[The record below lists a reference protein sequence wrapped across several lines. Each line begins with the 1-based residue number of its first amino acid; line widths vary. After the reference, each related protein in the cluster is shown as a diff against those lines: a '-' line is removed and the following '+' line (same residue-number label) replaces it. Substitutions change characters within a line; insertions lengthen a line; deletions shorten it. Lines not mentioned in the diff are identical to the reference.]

1 MKWLLAIVFMFSG
14 ACSSSQT
21 LEDIMARQLEVINE
35 REEDEVDETLEE
47 EYASLIRHP
56 LDINRCDETEWSVF
70 PFITSLQIKS
80 LARYRQMFGD
90 LLSVYELQAVPFWNV
105 QELEK
110 ILPYITVT
118 PDDGILNWKGL
129 WKGESMMLLRNK
141 MVLEKRKGFIQKE
154 NGYTGSPLHLFFN
167 YRYRYRKLLDLGF
180 RLEKDPGETMFGRE
194 IKTFDFISF
203 HLYKQGSGII
213 RRIALGDFTVNYG
226 QGLIHWQ
233 SRSFGKGSSAV
244 KKEGAPILPYTSA
257 NENNFHRGIG
267 IALAKGKMQGSL
279 FFASQKQSSVIQAD
293 SLGEYFSGINTSGLH
308 RTKAELSQRKKPG
321 YTSAGFSL
329 HFASEICKIGFN
341 LVHHHFSTRL
351 DPASYTYNMYDLR
364 GKTFFN
370 GSLDYELTIKNIHFF
385 GEAALDQ
392 QRSPALVAGVLA
404 AADRNLDLSFV
415 FRSIARDYRALGANA
430 FTESGAVENEK
441 GIYAGLAFRPSEAW
455 RVEGYADFF
464 RFPWLRYRV
473 DRPSPGSDYLLSITF
488 KPSKLWEFY
497 TRLRS
502 KQKEINTDAD
512 HTLHETASDWRK
524 SLKLYLRN
532 SLSMNTSI
540 KLTAESIWYQERG
553 KAKEE
558 GFLGYFELA
567 FRPIR
572 KISTNFRTA
581 YFETS
586 GFNSRVY
593 AYESGLP
600 YNSETPFLDGQGF
613 RYYLNTKV
621 IIKES
626 LNLAFRFSQ
635 TIYSDKMVIGSGL
648 EEISGSHL
656 TKLEMQFQ
664 HAF

>member
-1 MKWLLAIVFMFSG
+1 
-14 ACSSSQT
+14 
-21 LEDIMARQLEVINE
+21 
-35 REEDEVDETLEE
+35 
-47 EYASLIRHP
+47 
-56 LDINRCDETEWSVF
+56 
-70 PFITSLQIKS
+70 
-80 LARYRQMFGD
+80 
-90 LLSVYELQAVPFWNV
+90 
-105 QELEK
+105 
-110 ILPYITVT
+110 
-118 PDDGILNWKGL
+118 
-129 WKGESMMLLRNK
+129 

-415 FRSIARDYRALGANA
+415 FRSIARDYRAIGANA
-430 FTESGAVENEK
+430 FTESSSAENET
-441 GIYAGLAFRPSEAW
+441 GFYAGLAFRPSEAW
-455 RVEGYADFF
+455 RVEGYFDFF
-464 RFPWLRYRV
+464 RFPWLKYRV
-473 DRPSPGSDYLLSITF
+473 DRPSSGTDYLLTITC
-488 KPSKLWEFY
+488 KPSKTWEIYSRF
-497 TRLRS
+497 
-502 KQKEINTDAD
+502 KAKAKEINTVPDNKLPTIAN
-512 HTLHETASDWRK
+512 TSRK
-524 SLKLYLRN
+524 SLKIYLRN
-532 SLSMNTSI
+532 ALSINTMI
-540 KLTAESIWYQERG
+540 KASVESVWYNKGED
-553 KAKEE
+553 AKQE
-558 GFLGYFELA
+558 GFSGYVELS
-567 FRPIR
+567 FKPLRNLSGNIR
-572 KISTNFRTA
+572 AA
-581 YFETS
+581 YFETE
-586 GFNSRVY
+586 GFDSRVY
-593 AYESGLP
+593 SYESSLP
-600 YNSETPFLDGQGF
+600 FSGEIPFLDGTGF

-621 IIKES
+621 IINKS
-626 LNLAFRFSQ
+626 LALAFRLSQ
-635 TIYSDKMVIGSGL
+635 TLFYDKIQIGTGL
-648 EEISGSHL
+648 EEISGSRL

-664 HAF
+664 SAF